1 MARKGKDKAPGAS
14 AADPAGPRGLSL
26 ADHPRATAQI
36 RTVRAAVALAAFA
49 FVLLLS
55 VRATVPLEDALTRA
69 LEAGVLGY
77 VVAWAA
83 MVMAWR
89 QLAQAEIEAAR
100 RKIVAALL
108 EMEAAEREGGA
119 ATP

>member
-1 MARKGKDKAPGAS
+1 MARKDKGKGAD
-14 AADPAGPRGLSL
+14 AAVTGADERRGLSL
-26 ADHPRATAQI
+26 ADHPRATGQI
-36 RTVRAAVALAAFA
+36 RTVRAAVALAAFV

-55 VRATVPLEDALTRA
+55 MRATVPLEGALTRA

-89 QLAQAEIEAAR
+89 QLAQAEIESAR

-108 EMEAAEREGGA
+108 EMEAAEREGEA
-119 ATP
+119 AS